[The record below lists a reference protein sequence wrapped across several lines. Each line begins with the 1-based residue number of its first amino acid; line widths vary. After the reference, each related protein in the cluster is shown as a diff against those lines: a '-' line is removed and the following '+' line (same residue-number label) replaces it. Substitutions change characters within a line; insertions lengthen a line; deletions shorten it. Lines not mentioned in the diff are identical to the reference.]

1 MTLSGSVSD
10 DKGVKSAH
18 YRVNNGSWVGLTLTG
33 TAKTFSAQAAVPEGS
48 VTIDVESF
56 DIYGKSTTRTITGTR
71 QLVVIP
77 TAPALSLPL
86 NNAVNQPLPLSL
98 NWRPVSGAS
107 AYRLQVAADSL
118 FAGVVLN
125 DSSFAS
131 TDTSRLI
138 TWLDKGKTYF
148 WRVCARNSAG
158 EGSYSIAW
166 RFALVPN
173 PPRIVLRVLLEGA
186 YQPALN
192 LLGNALRTSGVLASR
207 YTGRAIPVLGV
218 DSLCI
223 EVRDSA
229 FAAKATTRREA
240 SAWLMTDGTVRSLGD
255 TTKGYVEFDGL
266 APGNYY
272 FVVKH
277 RNHLAI
283 MSRVAIALTDANTFY
298 DFTTGQ
304 DKAWG
309 TNPMKQL
316 AVGVFGLYAGDAN
329 GSSDVSILDRSL
341 WRTQNSLSGY
351 LGADFNLTGD
361 VSILDRAIWRSNNSV
376 ASQVP

>member
-1 MTLSGSVSD
+1 
-10 DKGVKSAH
+10 
-18 YRVNNGSWVGLTLTG
+18 
-33 TAKTFSAQAAVPEGS
+33 
-48 VTIDVESF
+48 
-56 DIYGKSTTRTITGTR
+56 
-71 QLVVIP
+71 
-77 TAPALSLPL
+77 
-86 NNAVNQPLPLSL
+86 
-98 NWRPVSGAS
+98 
-107 AYRLQVAADSL
+107 
-118 FAGVVLN
+118 
-125 DSSFAS
+125 
-131 TDTSRLI
+131 
-138 TWLDKGKTYF
+138 
-148 WRVCARNSAG
+148 
-158 EGSYSIAW
+158 
-166 RFALVPN
+166 
-173 PPRIVLRVLLEGA
+173 
-186 YQPALN
+186 
-192 LLGNALRTSGVLASR
+192 
-207 YTGRAIPVLGV
+207 
-218 DSLCI
+218 
-223 EVRDSA
+223 
-229 FAAKATTRREA
+229 
-240 SAWLMTDGTVRSLGD
+240 MTDGTVRSLGD

-283 MSRVAIALTDANTFY
+283 MSNLAIALTDANTFY

-351 LGADFNLTGD
+351 LGATLYLTGD